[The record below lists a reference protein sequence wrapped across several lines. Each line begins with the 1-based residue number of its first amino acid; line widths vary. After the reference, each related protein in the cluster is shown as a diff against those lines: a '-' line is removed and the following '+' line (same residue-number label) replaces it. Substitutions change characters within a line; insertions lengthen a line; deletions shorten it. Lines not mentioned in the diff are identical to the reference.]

1 MFARSSS
8 RFLFELDNRVCWFNR
23 TEDVYRKDEE
33 SGRGREER
41 KAYKG
46 RGGIDADR
54 FRNVSLA
61 ARICEASRR

>member
-33 SGRGREER
+33 SGGGKESV
-41 KAYKG
+41 YKG

-54 FRNVSLA
+54 FRNVSLT